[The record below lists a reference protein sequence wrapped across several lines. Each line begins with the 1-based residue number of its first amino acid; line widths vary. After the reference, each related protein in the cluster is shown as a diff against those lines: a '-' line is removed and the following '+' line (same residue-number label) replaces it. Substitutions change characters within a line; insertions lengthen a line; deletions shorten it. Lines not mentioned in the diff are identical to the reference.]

1 MRTKLISKK
10 ISMKKIVL
18 IVLVFG
24 IVKAYGQ
31 QGTDYGNSRTTSSY
45 PANRTGNY
53 PTNRSNNAP
62 TNRTNNY
69 NTTRVTDDNNTQQIR
84 IVDTA
89 QEINAEMLPFK
100 ADPKIKNDRYYFWYY
115 NNVIHSTQGG
125 YTGQLLNGHYIA
137 FYPDKN
143 LKEEGY
149 FKRGL
154 KDGEWKTWNQKGD
167 LTNVT
172 DWNEGVAVPEG
183 GQPFWK
189 KIPLLNKK
197 EQQPQNSDPNGNQ

>member
-1 MRTKLISKK
+1 
-10 ISMKKIVL
+10 MKKLVL
-18 IVLVFG
+18 IVLLFG
-24 IVKAYGQ
+24 IVKAYAQ
-31 QGTDYGNSRTTSSY
+31 QGGGYGSNGTTSSY
-45 PANRTGNY
+45 PANRNSNY
-53 PTNRSNNAP
+53 PVNRPNNTNNNRVNNPNNA
-62 TNRTNNY
+62 RI
-69 NTTRVTDDNNTQQIR
+69 TDDGNTQQIR
-84 IVDTA
+84 IVDST

-100 ADPKIKNDRYYFWYY
+100 ADPKVKNDRYYFWYY

-143 LKEEGY
+143 LKEEGN
-149 FKRGL
+149 FNRGL

-189 KIPLLNKK
+189 KIPLINKK
-197 EQQPQNSDPNGNQ
+197 EQQPQNSQPGNGQ